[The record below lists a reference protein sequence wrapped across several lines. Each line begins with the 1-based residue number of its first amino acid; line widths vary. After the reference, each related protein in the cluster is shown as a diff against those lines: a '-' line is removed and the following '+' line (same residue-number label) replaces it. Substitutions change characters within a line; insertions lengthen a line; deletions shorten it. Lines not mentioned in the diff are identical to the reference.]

1 MRRYGE
7 KILHAL
13 LDKYENSLL
22 YRGEN
27 KRNQTIGFAV
37 KKSTLPEYFDETS
50 QEYAVIHAQL
60 WELEDKGFLLLHWKD
75 GKEGHILERCTL
87 QAEQVSGAYE
97 FLSRYPKRE
106 IYRSVQ
112 VFKRHGDIDVSV
124 FMRVGQVPV
133 LRARHN
139 VAGVPAYYR
148 KLYVLAV
155 NVVRAL
161 FNRREERRNALVELR
176 RNGVEIIVL

>member
-106 IYRSVQ
+106 
-112 VFKRHGDIDVSV
+112 K
-124 FMRVGQVPV
+124 
-133 LRARHN
+133 
-139 VAGVPAYYR
+139 
-148 KLYVLAV
+148 
-155 NVVRAL
+155 
-161 FNRREERRNALVELR
+161 EERLSESAGILRESILFSTASFWNFSGAWSKESPRGSLQTWMLLRN
-176 RNGVEIIVL
+176 

>member
-106 IYRSVQ
+106 
-112 VFKRHGDIDVSV
+112 K
-124 FMRVGQVPV
+124 
-133 LRARHN
+133 
-139 VAGVPAYYR
+139 
-148 KLYVLAV
+148 
-155 NVVRAL
+155 
-161 FNRREERRNALVELR
+161 EERQGGES
-176 RNGVEIIVL
+176 I